1 MVDNFYAS
9 KDELNLQK
17 LHGSK
22 EVQGVMC
29 ANSIFAECLILYMKS
44 SLTYQLCLILREK
57 VSAIRNAMYKFSG

>member
-44 SLTYQLCLILREK
+44 SLTY
-57 VSAIRNAMYKFSG
+57 